1 MDAISMSSAYMWA
14 VVTMAIF
21 FLIAVL
27 SANLIIFKPNDT
39 GTTKRR
45 IWFWV
50 LFAFTGIVS
59 FLINYII
66 STGVEVPSVKS
77 DYLMHSGIACGV
89 ALLLY
94 VVLGFIVSTIFKN
107 SKVGT
112 WF

>member
-1 MDAISMSSAYMWA
+1 MDQISMTSAYMWA
-14 VVTMAIF
+14 MVTMAIF

-27 SANLIIFKPNDT
+27 SANMIIFKPNNP
-39 GTTKRR
+39 GTTARR

-50 LFAFTGIVS
+50 LFALTGVS
-59 FLINYII
+59 GFLINAAI
-66 STGVEVPSVKS
+66 SSKVEVPSIKS

-89 ALLLY
+89 ALVLY
-94 VVLGFIVSTIFKN
+94 VLLGFVISKIFKN